1 MQKIHV
7 YDGFDEM
14 WKKDTFLVNVVG
26 LIFGLC

>member
-1 MQKIHV
+1 MQKVFV

-14 WKKDTFLVNVVG
+14 WKNDTFMVNVVG